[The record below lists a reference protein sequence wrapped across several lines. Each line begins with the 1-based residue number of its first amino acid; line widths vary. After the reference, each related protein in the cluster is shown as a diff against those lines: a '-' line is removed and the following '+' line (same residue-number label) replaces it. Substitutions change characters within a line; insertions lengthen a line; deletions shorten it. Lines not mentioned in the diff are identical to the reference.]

1 MFRPWRWRFGWWILI
16 PLFAVIPTRL
26 PAGAPTKTLDLHSF
40 GYPEPPCDYMFQD
53 SDAYAKRHI
62 EFLDSEHLLVSF
74 PLLQASVCHNQPLSN
89 QDFRSV
95 LLDLSGHQV
104 SSFDWKRTEVFNVQA
119 GPDGDILAITPTG
132 IRVMDKSFR
141 SVQEIFLSTDVF
153 PSSFMAGG
161 LTVELAP
168 SRKGFAAIFG
178 REISAVAK
186 PYATY
191 FADPI
196 PVRQEF
202 EANTSNVAIGDGIL
216 ASIILQDRTATLSI
230 GQKSFSCVNAA
241 WIVVP
246 IPLHPVCLTDNFRLV
261 ELREGGDQTLIA
273 DVHSL
278 APGRNSGFRYEL
290 TDASA
295 GRLLLDSHGTRFAI
309 SDSWGFGYYRLVG
322 IYDLRTKRQVFRAQ
336 FPIDSDVAISPSG
349 TLLAVRDRTR
359 LDIYGVG
366 QQ

>member
-1 MFRPWRWRFGWWILI
+1 MFSPWRGRICRWMLI
-16 PLFAVIPTRL
+16 YLLAAIPTRL
-26 PAGAPTKTLDLHSF
+26 SGGASTKTIDLHSI

-62 EFLDSEHLLVSF
+62 EFLDSGHLLVSF
-74 PLLQASVCHNQPLSN
+74 PSLQTSDCHNRQLTN

-95 LLDLSGHQV
+95 VLDLSGNQI
-104 SSFDWKRTEVFNVQA
+104 SSLDWKRTEVFNLQA

-132 IRVMDKSFR
+132 IRLMDRSFR
-141 SVQEIFLSTDVF
+141 SIQDISL
-153 PSSFMAGG
+153 PAIG
-161 LTVELAP
+161 LAVELAP

-178 REISAVAK
+178 QQISAVAK
-186 PYATY
+186 PHTVY
-191 FADPI
+191 FGGQI
-196 PVRQEF
+196 PLQEEF
-202 EANTSNVAIGDGIL
+202 QANTSNVAIGDGIL
-216 ASIILQDRTATLSI
+216 ASIFVEDRTATLNAD
-230 GQKSFSCVNAA
+230 QRSFSCVKAA
-241 WIVVP
+241 WIV
-246 IPLHPVCLTDNFRLV
+246 IPTTLRPVCLTDNYRLV
-261 ELREGGDQTLIA
+261 ELREGGGESLIA

-290 TDASA
+290 TDANV
-295 GRLLLDSHGTRFAI
+295 GRLLIDSHGARFGI

-322 IYDLRTKRQVFRAQ
+322 IYDLRAKRQVFRGQ

-359 LDIYGVG
+359 IDIYDIG

>member
-1 MFRPWRWRFGWWILI
+1 MLI
-16 PLFAVIPTRL
+16 SFFAAIPTRL
-26 PAGAPTKTLDLHSF
+26 SAGAPTKTIDLHSF

-95 LLDLSGHQV
+95 VLDLSGHQI
-104 SSFDWKRTEVFNVQA
+104 SSFDWKRTEVFNLQA

-141 SVQEIFLSTDVF
+141 SVQDILLPGDVF
-153 PSSFMAGG
+153 QRSFMTMG
-161 LTVELAP
+161 LAVELAP

-186 PYATY
+186 PHAAY
-191 FADPI
+191 FGGQI
-196 PVRQEF
+196 PVREEF
-202 EANTSNVAIGDGIL
+202 EANTFNVAIGDGIL
-216 ASIILQDRTATLSI
+216 APIILQDRTATLNI
-230 GQKSFSCVNAA
+230 EQKSFSCVNAA
-241 WIVVP
+241 WIVIP
-246 IPLHPVCLTDNFRLV
+246 IPMRPVCLTDNFRIV
-261 ELREGGDQTLIA
+261 ELREGGGQSLIA

-290 TDASA
+290 TDANV
-295 GRLLLDSHGTRFAI
+295 GRLLLDSHGARFAI
-309 SDSWGFGYYRLVG
+309 SDSRGFGYYRLVG
-322 IYDLRTKRQVFRAQ
+322 IYDLRIKRQVFRAQ

-359 LDIYGVG
+359 LDIYDVG